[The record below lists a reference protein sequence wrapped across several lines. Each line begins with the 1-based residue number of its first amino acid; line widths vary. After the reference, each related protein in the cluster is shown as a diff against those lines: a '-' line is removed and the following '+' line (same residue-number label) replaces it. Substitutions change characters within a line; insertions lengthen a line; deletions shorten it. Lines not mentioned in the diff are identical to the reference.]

1 MTKSRQTLGK
11 WGETQAII
19 YLLSQGYN
27 ILDKNFRT
35 PYGELDLIVQSGSG
49 ENTELVFVEVK
60 TRSSSR
66 FGLPEIS
73 VNHRKQA
80 HLIAAAEHFLS
91 LQKNP
96 PQTWRIDV
104 IAIELKAD
112 GADPEITHFENAV
125 TDPD

>member
-1 MTKSRQTLGK
+1 MTKSRQTLGR
-11 WGETQAII
+11 WGESQAVN

-27 ILDKNFRT
+27 ILEKNFRT

-73 VNHRKQA
+73 VNQRKQA

-104 IAIELKAD
+104 IAIERKA
-112 GADPEITHFENAV
+112 GGLDPEITHFENAV

>member
-1 MTKSRQTLGK
+1 MTKSRQTLGR
-11 WGETQAII
+11 WGESQAVN

-27 ILDKNFRT
+27 ILEKNFRT

-73 VNHRKQA
+73 VNQRKQA

-104 IAIELKAD
+104 IAIERKAD
-112 GADPEITHFENAV
+112 GMHPEITHFENAV